1 MFAYASA
8 REGRELFT
16 YVQTFSDGK
25 GTGISTL
32 ELARINM
39 LKGVRVQ
46 TMT

>member
-1 MFAYASA
+1 MYAYTSA
-8 REGRELFT
+8 REGRELFI
-16 YVQTFSDGK
+16 YVQVFSDGK

-32 ELARINM
+32 EPAWINI